1 MQTIQLYADP
11 DYYVNVVL
19 EGQVYFLRFV
29 WNSEAEFWAMNIED
43 FARNHLLAVKLL
55 PNRRLISRYTV
66 TGLPRGDFVIISDSR
81 TIARTDFQDGY
92 ATLVYVS
99 ESEL

>member
-29 WNSEAEFWAMNIED
+29 WNSEAEFWAMHIED
-43 FARNHLLAVKLL
+43 FARN
-55 PNRRLISRYTV
+55 P
-66 TGLPRGDFVIISDSR
+66 
-81 TIARTDFQDGY
+81 
-92 ATLVYVS
+92 
-99 ESEL
+99 